1 MGRSQS
7 WASWTD
13 MKLTLLIKPEASH
26 DISDAYAWY
35 KSERPGLRKNFA
47 DAFEQACERV
57 LFDPE
62 SFAAVVGFVRW
73 VPLKRF
79 PHGVYFLVEAD
90 RVVVLAVLHGR
101 RSLKTL
107 AERI

>member
-1 MGRSQS
+1 
-7 WASWTD
+7 
-13 MKLTLLIKPEASH
+13 MKHSLLIKPEASR

-35 KSERPGLRKNFA
+35 ESERQGLGRNFA
-47 DAFEQACERV
+47 DAFEKACERV

-62 SFAAVVGFVRW
+62 SFATVVGFIRW

-79 PHGVYFLVEAD
+79 PHGVYFLVEVD